1 MENKLLEEFNALL
14 KKHGVT
20 IMVEVLHCEYP
31 HNNIEALIRFQNK
44 EYDDVASYKTDN
56 VYLPE

>member
-14 KKHGVT
+14 KKYGVT
-20 IMVEVLHCEYP
+20 INVEVLHCEYP
-31 HNNIEALIRFQNK
+31 YNNIEAIIRFQNK
-44 EYDDVASYKTDN
+44 EYTDVASYKTDN

>member
-20 IMVEVLHCEYP
+20 IMIEVRHCEYP
-31 HNNIEALIRFQNK
+31 YNNIEALIRFQNK
-44 EYDDVASYKTDN
+44 EYNDVASYKTDN